1 MRVVI
6 RGKQKKFDPGKV
18 KQGEQMDATVTVEV
32 IYLMIEI
39 DGKNKIEIDKLNFV
53 YKVNGKDILE
63 KVRNQC

>member
-1 MRVVI
+1 
-6 RGKQKKFDPGKV
+6 
-18 KQGEQMDATVTVEV
+18 MDATVTVEV